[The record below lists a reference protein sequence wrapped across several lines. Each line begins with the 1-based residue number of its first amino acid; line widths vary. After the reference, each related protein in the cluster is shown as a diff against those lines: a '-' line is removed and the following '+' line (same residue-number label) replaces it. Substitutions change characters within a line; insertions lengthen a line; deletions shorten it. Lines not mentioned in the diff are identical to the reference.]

1 MSYTNNRC
9 VITFSLFVYCSFLFV
24 LFFFVF
30 FYLLPFFFLMYKPKS
45 ISIAGITFKVQ
56 YKPINDYGLCDID
69 KKVITIRDSLSNQ
82 ETLETILHESL
93 HACLAV
99 SGLSYLLNNE
109 DTEEALIRCI
119 DSLYIPI
126 IKNQLSRYKNK
137 IKQN

>member
-1 MSYTNNRC
+1 MTH
-9 VITFSLFVYCSFLFV
+9 
-24 LFFFVF
+24 
-30 FYLLPFFFLMYKPKS
+30 YKPKT
-45 ISIAGITFKVQ
+45 ITIAGVPFKIQ
-56 YKPINDYGLCDID
+56 YKQMNDYGLCDID
-69 KKVITIRDSLSNQ
+69 KKVITIRESLSNR

-126 IKNQLSRYKNK
+126 VKNQLARYRKN
-137 IKQN
+137 IK

>member
-1 MSYTNNRC
+1 MTH
-9 VITFSLFVYCSFLFV
+9 
-24 LFFFVF
+24 
-30 FYLLPFFFLMYKPKS
+30 YKPKT
-45 ISIAGITFKVQ
+45 ITIAGVPFKIQ
-56 YKPINDYGLCDID
+56 YKQMNDYGLCDID
-69 KKVITIRDSLSNQ
+69 KKVITIRESLSNQ

-126 IKNQLSRYKNK
+126 VKNQLARYRKN
-137 IKQN
+137 IK